1 MFLTGYSGSS
11 GSPLFLTAGRDARPG
26 YFIWMPYYFIVSEA
40 GNMKVVIIDGE
51 MAGKE
56 FILTKPVNRIGR
68 AKDLEICIPVDKT
81 ISRRHAVIRKSMGQ
95 FILEDLES
103 VNGTFLLAEEDDPE
117 AKDESIDKIILING
131 RKFIVGETVMQFMG
145 PKVHVD
151 VLTKP
156 DGSKLAVCDIPDI
169 KIKKTPPPEF
179 HGEVISEEPKKT
191 AGETEDKASEEPDK
205 HHYTRLRLK
214 PRSKRSYYN
223 IQNTVVMTL
232 VLLIVAMMVMASLKA
247 ITSFKPESKPSPLH
261 RAVAT
266 GNTKV
271 VELLLWW
278 KHDVNAL
285 DAYKNTPLHTSVELN
300 QPKMTE
306 LLIRNGAN
314 LNPQNEDGNT
324 PLHLAANEGNYPAAL
339 LLVQYGAKMEILN
352 AQGHT
357 PLDAALRSHTE
368 SIVELLK
375 NSHKVARKKIE
386 TNKDNSR

>member
-1 MFLTGYSGSS
+1 
-11 GSPLFLTAGRDARPG
+11 
-26 YFIWMPYYFIVSEA
+26 
-40 GNMKVVIIDGE
+40 MKVVIIDGE
-51 MAGKE
+51 MAGTE
-56 FILTKPVNRIGR
+56 FFLTRPINRIGR
-68 AKDLEICIPVDKT
+68 AKDLEISIPVDKT

-103 VNGTFLLAEEDDPE
+103 VNGTFLLADEEDLE
-117 AKDESIDKIILING
+117 GQDESIDKIILIKG

-156 DGSKLAVCDIPDI
+156 DGTKLAVCDIPDI
-169 KIKKTPPPEF
+169 KQKKTIPSEF
-179 HGEVISEEPKKT
+179 YGEIKADEPKKT
-191 AGETEDKASEEPDK
+191 EEDSTSEYPDK
-205 HHYTRLRLK
+205 VHYTRLRLK

-232 VLLIVAMMVMASLKA
+232 VLMIIGMMGLASFKA

-278 KHDVNAL
+278 KHDANVR
-285 DAYKNTPLHTSVELN
+285 DAYKNTPLHTAVELN
-300 QPKMTE
+300 LPEMTK
-306 LLIRNGAN
+306 LLILNGAN
-314 LNPQNEDGNT
+314 LDLQNEDGNT
-324 PLHLAANEGNYPAAL
+324 PLHLAANESNYPNAL
-339 LLVQYGAKMEILN
+339 ILVEYGAKLSIIN
-352 AQGHT
+352 SQART
-357 PLDAALRSHTE
+357 PLDCAVRSHSQ

-375 NSHKVARKKIE
+375 NSHKVKRKKIPA
-386 TNKDNSR
+386 KK